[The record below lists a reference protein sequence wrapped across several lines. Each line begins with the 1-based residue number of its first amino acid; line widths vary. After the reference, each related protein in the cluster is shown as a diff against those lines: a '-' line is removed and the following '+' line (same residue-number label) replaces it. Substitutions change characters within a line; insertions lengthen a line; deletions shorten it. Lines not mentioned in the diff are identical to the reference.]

1 MFPTNFHNTALSKIL
16 KIVLYKSIPHRN
28 RLEATQGAAPL
39 SLCSS
44 ANVYTNDETF
54 CKHIS

>member
-16 KIVLYKSIPHRN
+16 KIVLHESIPHRN

-39 SLCSS
+39 S
-44 ANVYTNDETF
+44 
-54 CKHIS
+54 